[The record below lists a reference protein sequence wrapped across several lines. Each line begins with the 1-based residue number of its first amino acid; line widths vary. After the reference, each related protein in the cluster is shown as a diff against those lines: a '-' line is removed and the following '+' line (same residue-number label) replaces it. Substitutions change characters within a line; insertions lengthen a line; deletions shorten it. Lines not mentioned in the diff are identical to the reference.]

1 LHKSNLIAETKNLI
15 ALAFLTVSTASCHE
29 HSGCHWHCIDY
40 VKMKQAFPNL
50 RIRIKVIPRFF
61 RWYACHGLVFVGL
74 LGGSTVAT
82 AKRRADTRLSIP
94 RQLKRSLKDLREA
107 GSKRS
112 REIFQ
117 NLAVRLLEPDSVAAM
132 HTVRKILSSV
142 DDHGIV
148 DVFAKYRSRDVLLS
162 IYALSRLQDAVA
174 ENDRRR
180 ETYSAFLDNELIT
193 DLAHY
198 SVYASVAYGWKMH
211 FAFGGGLHLGDLQ
224 VLLKRTGIFLADL
237 LEHKKESKAH
247 RPAYFIVRDRSRRKL
262 VLCIRGTLSAHDLL
276 TDLCCSPDEYELP
289 RSTSRSRIKT
299 LSDYWW
305 NGGSAHIKMRA
316 HQGMLQA
323 SRLLKKDAEDL
334 IRSHLK
340 ENPGF
345 SLVLVGHSMGGGVAA
360 LLGTLWEDTFENLQV
375 YVFGPP
381 CVSCFGVAPTGT
393 RNIVSVISDGDP
405 FRSFSL
411 GHVAD
416 LSIGVALLCDD
427 PHLRRMILMKTNGR
441 TKEIGALD
449 LQWCVQTM
457 KRMRGD
463 MKSEKLFPPGRLL
476 LLSSKGGMCKVREVP
491 TEFFGELAINH
502 KMFDVSKHIPARY
515 ESILRSILEHRG
527 ASPSVD

>member
-1 LHKSNLIAETKNLI
+1 
-15 ALAFLTVSTASCHE
+15 
-29 HSGCHWHCIDY
+29 
-40 VKMKQAFPNL
+40 MKQAFPNL

-441 TKEIGALD
+441 TKDIGALD

-491 TEFFGELAINH
+491 TDFFGELAINH